1 VFPPE
6 NGEVDEN
13 ILNSEEGLEENV
25 GPHNNNSSSPGDA
38 ENKDHEKGEEKEEG
52 GEDGH
57 VLFALHTKGKHF
69 LQELRDSDAQVL
81 VALRALADL

>member
-1 VFPPE
+1 M
-6 NGEVDEN
+6 DEN

-25 GPHNNNSSSPGDA
+25 GPHNNNNNASPEDA
-38 ENKDHEKGEEKEEG
+38 ENKDHEKAEEKEEG